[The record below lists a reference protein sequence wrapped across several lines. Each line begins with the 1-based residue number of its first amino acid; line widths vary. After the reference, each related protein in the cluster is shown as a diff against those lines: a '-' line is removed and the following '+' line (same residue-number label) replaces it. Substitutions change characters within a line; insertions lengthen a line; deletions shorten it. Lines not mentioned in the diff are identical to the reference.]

1 MNPSDKIFIAG
12 HRGLIG
18 SALCRR
24 LADKGFTNI
33 ITADRRSL
41 DLANHDQV
49 RRFFETHRPEYVF
62 LAAGKVGGVYANNTY
77 RAEFIYE
84 NLVIQSN
91 VIHQAFLSEVKKLI
105 FFSCSCVYPKMCP
118 QPMREEHLLSGYL
131 EPTNEPFAIAKIAGM
146 KMCESYNRQYGTDFI
161 SVIPTNV
168 YGINQNY
175 DRMNSLVLP
184 ALIRKFHEAKES
196 NLKEVVLWGTGRPTR
211 DFLFSDDLADAS
223 IFLIQEYSGND
234 TFNIGTGKDYSIHE
248 LAGIIKNIVGFKG
261 NVIYDASKPDG
272 VIMKL
277 QDVLKLT
284 ELGWKYKVELEEGIR
299 IAYEDFLKSDY
310 RGL

>member
-1 MNPSDKIFIAG
+1 MNPGDKIFVAG

-24 LADKGFTNI
+24 LQDNGYTNL
-33 ITADRRSL
+33 ITADRRAL
-41 DLANHDQV
+41 ELADYVQV
-49 RRFFETHRPEYVF
+49 KRFFETHRPDYVF

-77 RAEFIYE
+77 RAEFIHD
-84 NLVIQSN
+84 NLIIQTN
-91 VIHQAFLSEVKKLI
+91 LIHQAFLSEVKKLV

-118 QPMREEHLLSGYL
+118 QPMREEHLLSGPL

-168 YGINQNY
+168 YGANQNY
-175 DRMNSLVLP
+175 DRMNSLVIP
-184 ALIRKFHEAKES
+184 ALIRKFHDAKES

-211 DFLFSDDLADAS
+211 DFLFSDDLADAA
-223 IFLIQEYSGND
+223 IFLTQEYSGND
-234 TFNIGTGKDYSIHE
+234 TFNIGTGKDYSILE
-248 LAGIIKNIVGFKG
+248 LAEIVRKIVGFNGKI
-261 NVIYDASKPDG
+261 VYDSSKPDG

-277 QDVLKLT
+277 QDVSRLT
-284 ELGWKYKVELEEGIR
+284 ELGWKYKVELEDGMR
-299 IAYEDFLKSDY
+299 IAYRDFLVSDR
-310 RGL
+310 RGE

>member
-1 MNPSDKIFIAG
+1 MNTSDKIFIAG
-12 HRGLIG
+12 HHGLIG
-18 SALCRR
+18 SAICRR
-24 LADKGFTNI
+24 LVDKGFTNI
-33 ITADRRSL
+33 ITAERSSL
-41 DLANHDQV
+41 DLANQGQV
-49 RRFFETHRPEYVF
+49 KQFFETHKPDYVF
-62 LAAGKVGGVYANNTY
+62 LAAAKVGGVYANNTY

-91 VIHQAFLSEVKKLI
+91 VIHQAFMSEVKKLI
-105 FFSCSCVYPKMCP
+105 FFSCSCVYPKLCP

-146 KMCESYNRQYGTDFI
+146 KMCESYNRQYGADFI

-175 DRMNSLVLP
+175 DRMNSLVIP
-184 ALIRKFHEAKES
+184 ALMRKFHEAKES

-223 IFLIQEYSGND
+223 IFLLHAYSGND
-234 TFNIGTGKDYSIHE
+234 MFNIGTGKDYSIHE
-248 LAGIIKNIVGFKG
+248 LAKVIKNIVGFNGK
-261 NVIYDASKPDG
+261 VVYDASKPDG

-277 QDVLKLT
+277 QDVSKLT
-284 ELGWKYKVELEEGIR
+284 ELGWKYNVELEDGIR
-299 IAYEDFLKSDY
+299 IAYQDFLKNDY